1 MLLANPSR
9 EVAWRRIVY
18 LGMQLIHRQTKNKIC
33 FVKAWWIW
41 ENVYLNTSSS
51 PKVAYFSDPPFR
63 TVVNFRNCFPTSW
76 QPWYT
81 TSPLSFFF
89 FFFLTHQTCEFATF
103 FFLSLSLV
111 EIESRCCRKIE
122 IEICSIAR
130 TLKIKFYV
138 LSVLRIA
145 GCFAI
150 FKKNTNNNIMD
161 NLVLINCL
169 YQKK

>member
-1 MLLANPSR
+1 MF
-9 EVAWRRIVY
+9 I
-18 LGMQLIHRQTKNKIC
+18 LIHHPP
-33 FVKAWWIW
+33 
-41 ENVYLNTSSS
+41 
-51 PKVAYFSDPPFR
+51 PKSLISQIRRLERSLTFEIVSLPLDNLDTQHPP
-63 TVVNFRNCFPTSW
+63 C
-76 QPWYT
+76 
-81 TSPLSFFF
+81 LFF